1 MFIPKTDISI
11 AEPIEVQID
20 ELSNSTTQVYQ
31 LIGIINDEQ
40 VGGLES
46 LLHYMNEHFFRQR

>member
-1 MFIPKTDISI
+1 MFKPNNDISI

-20 ELSNSTTQVYQ
+20 ELGNNTTRMYQ
-31 LIGIINDEQ
+31 LTVTINYEN

-46 LLHYMNEHFFRQR
+46 VLSYMNEDLF

>member
-1 MFIPKTDISI
+1 MFVHKTDISI

-20 ELSNSTTQVYQ
+20 ELSNNTIQMYQ
-31 LIGIINDEQ
+31 FLCTITDEK

-46 LLHYMNEHFFRQR
+46 LLN